1 MTQYFD
7 DMSCA
12 QDSEPLIFSFAGPR
26 GQVYGRGAAQPVPRG
41 PADTLASRLDA
52 IRTAGGHHGVIGGA
66 LPFSHQDD
74 DYLWQARQV
83 RNGIPARAAIHPRDP
98 LYRGMRAEPS
108 PTLYAASV
116 AHALRL
122 MERQDPA
129 ALSKVVLART
139 LAVEADGP
147 IPQDDIFRRIAEDQT
162 VTAFRV
168 MLPDD
173 PQHGAWTGRAL
184 IGATPELLIDKQG
197 GRISSHPLAGSA
209 RRMADPDADRLAREG
224 LLGSDKDRR
233 EHAIVVEYI
242 LDTLTPHCRD
252 LGCPEGTTITS
263 TRSMWH
269 LGTRIEG
276 TLRDAEIPSVLLAA
290 MLHPTPAVCGM
301 PCARAAG
308 LIRQLDPVDRQFYAG
323 AVGWCDLGQQ
333 GDGSWYVAIRCA
345 DICGPYAR
353 LYAGAGIV
361 PGSDPAA
368 EAAETGAKFGAMLQ
382 VLGLPGDCGMPPA
395 SSEF

>member
-1 MTQYFD
+1 MTQFFD

-12 QDSEPLIFSFAGPR
+12 QDSEPTIFSFAGPG
-26 GQVYGRGAAQPVPRG
+26 GQIHGRGAGRPVPRG
-41 PADTLASRLDA
+41 AADTLESRLSA
-52 IRTAGGHHGVIGGA
+52 IRADGARAVIGGA
-66 LPFSHQDD
+66 LPFSRQDH

-83 RNGIPARAAIHPRDP
+83 SHRAPARAVVPPRD
-98 LYRGMRAEPS
+98 LAYRGMRAEPS

-122 MERQDPA
+122 MDRNDA

-147 IPQDDIFRRIAEDQT
+147 IPQDDIFRRIAQDHT

-173 PQHGAWTGRAL
+173 PRHGAWTGRAL
-184 IGATPELLIDKQG
+184 IGATPELLIDKAG
-197 GRISSHPLAGSA
+197 ARISSHPLAGSA
-209 RRMADPDADRLAREG
+209 RRMADPEQDRLAREG
-224 LLGSDKDRR
+224 LSASDKDRR

-242 LDTLTPHCRD
+242 LDTLAAHCRD
-252 LGCPEGTTITS
+252 LTCPEGTTITS

-276 TLRDAEIPSVLLAA
+276 VLRDPETPAVLLAA

-308 LIRQLDPVDRQFYAG
+308 LIQQLEPVERQFYAG
-323 AVGWCDLGQQ
+323 AVGWCDLGAQ
-333 GDGSWYVAIRCA
+333 GDGRWYVAIRCA

-361 PGSDPAA
+361 PGSDPVA

-382 VLGLPGDCGMPPA
+382 VLGLPGDSGMPPA

>member
-7 DMSCA
+7 DISCA
-12 QDSEPLIFSFAGPR
+12 QHTEPEIFSFAGPG
-26 GQVYGRGAAQPVPRG
+26 GQVHGQGAGQPVPRG
-41 PADTLASRLDA
+41 TADTLPDRLAA
-52 IRTAGGHHGVIGGA
+52 IRAAGRGVIGGA
-66 LPFSHQDD
+66 LPFSRQDH
-74 DYLWQARQV
+74 DYLWQARRV
-83 RNGIPARAAIHPRDP
+83 SRRSPARAAAAAPAP
-98 LYRGMRAEPS
+98 GFLGMRAEPS
-108 PTLYAASV
+108 PALYAASV

-122 MERQDPA
+122 MDRQAA

-147 IPQDDIFRRIAEDQT
+147 IPQADLFRRIAEDPS

-173 PQHGAWTGRAL
+173 PRHGTWTGRAL
-184 IGATPELLIDKQG
+184 IGATPELLIDKAG
-197 GRISSHPLAGSA
+197 ARISSHPLAGSA
-209 RRMADPDADRLAREG
+209 RRQRDPASDLHAREG
-224 LLGSDKDRR
+224 LAGSDKDRR

-242 LDTLTPHCRD
+242 LDTLAPHCRA
-252 LGCPEGTTITS
+252 LTCPDGTAITG

-269 LGTRIEG
+269 LGTRIAG
-276 TLRDAEIPSVLLAA
+276 VLRDPETPSVLLAA

-308 LIRQLDPVDRQFYAG
+308 LIAQLEPVDRQFYAG
-323 AVGWCDLGQQ
+323 AVGWCDLGAQ
-333 GDGSWYVAIRCA
+333 GDGAWYVAIRCA

-368 EAAETGAKFGAMLQ
+368 EAAETGAKFGAMLH
-382 VLGLPGDCGMPPA
+382 VLGLPGDSGMPPA
-395 SSEF
+395 SCEF

>member
-7 DMSCA
+7 DLSCI
-12 QDSEPLIFSFAGPR
+12 QDNEPLIFSFSGPS
-26 GQVYGRGAAQPVPRG
+26 GQVHGRGAGQPVPRG
-41 PADTLASRLDA
+41 TADSLEQRLSQ
-52 IRTAGGHHGVIGGA
+52 IQTAGRSTMIGGA
-66 LPFSHQDD
+66 LPFSRADQ
-74 DYLWQARQV
+74 DYLWQARHV
-83 RNGIPARAAIHPRDP
+83 TRHNATAVTAPREVSF
-98 LYRGMRAEPS
+98 RGMRAEPS

-116 AHALRL
+116 AHALRI
-122 MERQDPA
+122 MDRADDHP
-129 ALSKVVLART
+129 LSKVVLART

-147 IPQDDIFRRIAEDQT
+147 IPQDAIFRRIAQDSS

-173 PQHGAWTGRAL
+173 PQHGDWTGRAL
-184 IGATPELLIDKQG
+184 IGATPELLIGKAG
-197 GRISSHPLAGSA
+197 ARISSHPLAGSA
-209 RRMADPDADRLAREG
+209 RRQADPEQDRLARES
-224 LLGSDKDRR
+224 LSASDKDRR

-242 LDTLTPHCRD
+242 LDTLTPHCAH
-252 LGCPEGTTITS
+252 LSCPEGTTITS

-276 TLRDAEIPSVLLAA
+276 ALRDPDIPSVLLAA

-308 LIRQLDPVDRQFYAG
+308 LIQQLEPVDRQFYAG
-323 AVGWCDLGQQ
+323 AVGWCDLAAQ

-382 VLGLPGDCGMPPA
+382 VLGLPGDSGMPPET
-395 SSEF
+395 SEF

>member
-1 MTQYFD
+1 MIQNLN

-12 QDSEPLIFSFAGPR
+12 QDCEPTLFSFSGPS
-26 GQVYGRGAAQPVPRG
+26 GQIHGRGAGQPVPRG
-41 PADTLASRLDA
+41 GADTLESRLA
-52 IRTAGGHHGVIGGA
+52 TVAAGGQRLIGGA
-66 LPFSHQDD
+66 LPFSRQDH

-83 RNGIPARAAIHPRDP
+83 SRHAPARAVAAPRD
-98 LYRGMRAEPS
+98 LAYRDIRAEPS

-116 AHALRL
+116 AHALRI
-122 MERQDPA
+122 MDRSPA

-147 IPQDDIFRRIAEDQT
+147 LPQDDIFGRIAQDPT

-173 PQHGAWTGRAL
+173 PRHGAWTGRAL
-184 IGATPELLIDKQG
+184 IGATPELLIDKSG
-197 GRISSHPLAGSA
+197 ARISSHPLAGSA
-209 RRMADPDADRLAREG
+209 RRQGDPEQDRLARES
-224 LLGSDKDRR
+224 LMASEKDRR

-242 LDTLTPHCRD
+242 LDTLAPHCTD
-252 LGCPEGTTITS
+252 LTCPEGTVITS

-276 TLRDAEIPSVLLAA
+276 NLRDAQVPSVLLAA

-308 LIRQLDPVDRQFYAG
+308 LIQQLEPVDRAFYAG
-323 AVGWCDLGQQ
+323 TVGWCDLGAG

-361 PGSDPAA
+361 PGSEPAA
-368 EAAETGAKFGAMLQ
+368 EAAETGAKFGVMLQ
-382 VLGLPGDCGMPPA
+382 VLGLPGDTGMPPA
-395 SSEF
+395 TSEF

>member
-1 MTQYFD
+1 MIQNSD

-12 QDSEPLIFSFAGPR
+12 QDCEPTIFSFSGPS
-26 GQVYGRGAAQPVPRG
+26 GQIHGRGAGQPVPRG
-41 PADTLASRLDA
+41 SADTLESRLPV
-52 IRTAGGHHGVIGGA
+52 IGAGDRCLIGGA
-66 LPFSHQDD
+66 LPFSRQDH

-83 RNGIPARAAIHPRDP
+83 SRHAPAREVAAPPDLAYRDI
-98 LYRGMRAEPS
+98 RAEPS

-116 AHALRL
+116 AHALRI
-122 MERQDPA
+122 MDRSEP

-147 IPQDDIFRRIAEDQT
+147 IPQDGTFRRIAEDQS

-173 PQHGAWTGRAL
+173 PRHGGWTGRAL
-184 IGATPELLIDKQG
+184 IGATPELLIDKAG
-197 GRISSHPLAGSA
+197 ARISSHPLAGSA
-209 RRMADPDADRLAREG
+209 RRQADPELDRLARER
-224 LLGSDKDRR
+224 LQASEKDRR

-242 LDTLTPHCRD
+242 LDTLAPYCTR
-252 LGCPEGTTITS
+252 LTCPEGTVITG

-276 TLRDAEIPSVLLAA
+276 SLRDPAHPAVLLAA

-308 LIRQLDPVDRQFYAG
+308 LIQQLEPVERAFYAG
-323 AVGWCDLGQQ
+323 AVGWCDLGAG

-361 PGSDPAA
+361 PGSEPAA

-382 VLGLPGDCGMPPA
+382 VLGLPGDTGMPPA
-395 SSEF
+395 TSEF